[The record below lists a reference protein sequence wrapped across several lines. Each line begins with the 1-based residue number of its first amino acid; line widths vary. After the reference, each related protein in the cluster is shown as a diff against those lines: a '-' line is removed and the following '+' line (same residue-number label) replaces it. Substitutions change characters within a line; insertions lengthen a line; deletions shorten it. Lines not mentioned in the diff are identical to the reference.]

1 MPTSLSDK
9 DEIASMS
16 VLGSSPMAETGS
28 GPLSEGLAKSTCL
41 IRVNA
46 SFSFFPFQFLQDC
59 PPAHRSES
67 RAVPQDPGS
76 ALQRTTLPKSVAV
89 TDGIPHK
96 PNGVDDDD
104 KLNEDKHRKGPD
116 SWYHSD
122 VDILS
127 HNELLSEDYAP
138 NIIHLVWCGRRW
150 FEFHHYISVRS
161 LIKELRP
168 DEIDFYYDV
177 YPILDY
183 WLYNNWIDELK
194 EEFPFFR
201 TIQIDNQ
208 RYGAGCS
215 DSKPNRKY
223 ALHLLNYY
231 GGIYLNEHTIVNHFP
246 AKWRSSDL
254 IDALDPVT
262 GMGFMMAKRGLP
274 LDTQFDQVK
283 NNKTLKIKTF
293 ACISQ
298 HEYNANAKF
307 KPPCINT
314 KDLYFPKDI
323 WELDSPWGELVRRIL
338 YGRPEIPWPKQDFS
352 ELIPNIA
359 HVVWIGGGEMDFLF
373 YLCVLSLLYVQ
384 EVETLYIHGDAPP
397 SGPLWAKI
405 KDNPRIKLIH
415 RY

>member
-1 MPTSLSDK
+1 
-9 DEIASMS
+9 MS
-16 VLGSSPMAETGS
+16 QLFKNNLFKT
-28 GPLSEGLAKSTCL
+28 
-41 IRVNA
+41 
-46 SFSFFPFQFLQDC
+46 LQDC

-76 ALQRTTLPKSVAV
+76 ALQRTTLPKYAAP

-96 PNGVDDDD
+96 PNEADEDNGFNEETHKKILAPALTKD
-104 KLNEDKHRKGPD
+104 KQPD
-116 SWYHSD
+116 SWYYSEA
-122 VDILS
+122 DILP
-127 HNELLSEDYAP
+127 HNELLREDNAP

-150 FEFHHYISVRS
+150 FEFHHYISVLS

-168 DEIDFYYDV
+168 DEIDFYYDM
-177 YPILDY
+177 YPIQDY
-183 WLYNNWIDELK
+183 WLYNSWIDELK
-194 EEFPFFR
+194 DEFPFFR

-223 ALHLLNYY
+223 VLHLLNYY
-231 GGIYLNEHTIVNHFP
+231 GGIYLNEHTVVNTFP
-246 AKWRSSDL
+246 AKWRRYDL

-262 GMGFMMAKRGLP
+262 GMGFIMAKRGLP
-274 LDTQFDQVK
+274 LDTQFDEVK
-283 NNKTLKIKTF
+283 NNKKLQIKSLG
-293 ACISQ
+293 CISQ
-298 HEYNANAKF
+298 TEYNSAKF
-307 KPPCINT
+307 KPVCVIT
-314 KDLYFPKDI
+314 KDLYYPKDI
-323 WELDSPWGELVRRIL
+323 WELDSSWGELVRRIF

-384 EVETLYIHGDAPP
+384 EVDVLYIHGDAPP

-415 RY
+415 R